1 MKMFVNEFTARN
13 ASGIF
18 RLIENGQHNET
29 TWGQQIKM
37 SLIICGDL
45 KTGKSV
51 LVTWMDK
58 DEKAS
63 DRRLFSF
70 LFIHQRMNKFIL

>member
-1 MKMFVNEFTARN
+1 MK
-13 ASGIF
+13 
-18 RLIENGQHNET
+18 QHGANK
-29 TWGQQIKM
+29 IKM